1 MQVRMTGEPEGMV
14 EVCTRWKRQQAKML
28 PGRDQVP
35 LPFFDSYS

>member
-1 MQVRMTGEPEGMV
+1 MQVRMSGEPEGV
-14 EVCTRWKRQQAKML
+14 VQVCTRWKRQQAKML